1 MLARFKKMHTI
12 KSVLSV
18 AVKNPSSLL
27 LHSALPL
34 LPQAEE
40 AQTKLAAEFTF
51 GTASF
56 ELLNC
61 PLC

>member
-27 LHSALPL
+27 HSALPL

-40 AQTKLAAEFTF
+40 AQTKLAVEFTF